1 MQSKKYIKNIDIVDS
16 KDVIVPQS
24 PQSKS
29 YLKILDILYIIE
41 DTNTPVSSKIVEQ
54 ILQFTY
60 IFNNVVLISKP
71 RVIKASPKL
80 DITVI
85 WIDIWDVQSGSK
97 AKSLINRCFN
107 IGNYIATI
115 QNTNM
120 KPEIS

>member
-60 IFNNVVLISKP
+60 IFNNVILVSKP

-80 DITVI
+80 DMTVI

>member
-60 IFNNVVLISKP
+60 IFNNVVLVSKP

>member
-60 IFNNVVLISKP
+60 IFNNVVLVSKP

-80 DITVI
+80 DMTVI